1 MSLCLD
7 ELYCFRML
15 GSVFANHK
23 EGGMHV
29 FGSQK
34 LEQLLGIGRI
44 RAVIKGEGN
53 ELAPMGVLRMCYNLA
68 IKAVAG
74 KYGEQQQ
81 RACKR
86 KAESPALTAAVF
98 LLIFLYIPSHSS
110 STPAREQIIRR

>member
-29 FGSQK
+29 LGCQK
-34 LEQLLGIGRI
+34 LEQFLGIGRI

-53 ELAPMGVLRMCYNLA
+53 ELAPVSVFRMCYNLA
-68 IKAVAG
+68 VKAVAR
-74 KYGEQQQ
+74 KYGEQEQ
-81 RACKR
+81 RAC
-86 KAESPALTAAVF
+86 E
-98 LLIFLYIPSHSS
+98 
-110 STPAREQIIRR
+110 READSGAYSGSLSADFFVYPQP

>member
-1 MSLCLD
+1 MSLCLY

-15 GSVFANHK
+15 GSVFANHE

-34 LEQLLGIGRI
+34 LEQLLGIGWI
-44 RAVIKGEGN
+44 RAIIKGEGN
-53 ELAPMGVLRMCYNLA
+53 ELAPVGVFRMCYNLA

-86 KAESPALTAAVF
+86 KAESSADSCGFSADFFVYPQ
-98 LLIFLYIPSHSS
+98 P
-110 STPAREQIIRR
+110 